1 MEHET
6 ETSDVIN
13 QCSCFNNSA
22 MLPTTTSTT
31 TQPPYPDG
39 FFEPIKKF
47 DWSQQGQGRG
57 YENEGQGRGYEN
69 EAEDEDSEDNEEYR
83 VFSEEEREIDGN
95 QIVRHQLIPY
105 AWHTH
110 RTTNTLNQS
119 AHKMNTKIHTKTT
132 TKPEFYEE
140 DSIGI

>member
-1 MEHET
+1 MEHGT

-13 QCSCFNNSA
+13 HCSCFNNSA

-31 TQPPYPDG
+31 TEPPYPDG
-39 FFEPIKKF
+39 FFEPIKSF
-47 DWSQQGQGRG
+47 DWSHQGQGRG
-57 YENEGQGRGYEN
+57 YES
-69 EAEDEDSEDNEEYR
+69 EAEDEGYQ
-83 VFSEEEREIDGN
+83 VFSEEKKENDGN

-105 AWHTH
+105 AWQSHS
-110 RTTNTLNQS
+110 TTNTINKS
-119 AHKMNTKIHTKTT
+119 AKMNTKIHTKTT